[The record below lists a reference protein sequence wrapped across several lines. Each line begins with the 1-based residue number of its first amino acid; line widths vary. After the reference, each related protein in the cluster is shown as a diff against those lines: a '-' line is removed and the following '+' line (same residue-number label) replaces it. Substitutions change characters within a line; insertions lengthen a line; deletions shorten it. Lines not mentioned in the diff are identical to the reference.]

1 MDRASRKRDN
11 KLRKSNKQKL
21 IKIAFANFLVKA
33 INLIIIKIKLY
44 K

>member
-1 MDRASRKRDN
+1 MDRTIRKRSNGLKKD
-11 KLRKSNKQKL
+11 NKQKL